1 MADAA
6 RRGRKFVM
14 SGGWRILRLVVACL
28 GVGLGAAGG
37 MAQEAGPDK
46 VAFDAALR
54 AFDTAMFSRAV
65 SELEAMLKQFPDSPL
80 KPAALERAA
89 FARGEAALAASNW
102 KDAAAA
108 FGVFLKDYPGST
120 NRLRGSLRE
129 AYALQKAGDLAA
141 VRDRLQ
147 IPEGVF
153 QSATRVAE
161 SPADLLFAGWL
172 LLAEARLGLGD
183 AAGALA
189 ALESGKPVAK
199 APEAQWQRERLRH
212 DAAREAGKADERL
225 AAAEALVAL
234 SSTGEPVKRA
244 EAVSLAARA
253 MEAVGQADRADVLW
267 EKNSDA
273 SLPAEYQ
280 REAVLRIAER
290 LGAKSDLP
298 KARARLER
306 FLTGRPAEPVW
317 HAVRLALGQVLFRQ
331 YAEARGAAPMPA
343 EIAGLPAQILGQL
356 DVVLTNQPAAE
367 LVGPVQYLRGW
378 CLWEEGVAT
387 GATNRLKDSETAFRA
402 AAERLPASAEQ
413 ATARFKLGDVALQRR
428 EAEVALT
435 NYLAVAEGYVG
446 DAMVDR
452 ELRPFAWQQAV
463 VAAIGSTNAPAA
475 SRAMERLLAT
485 SPDAEVSGR
494 SALLVG
500 QSLLRQ
506 GEGVQGRELLS
517 RFAERFPDAK
527 VTAEVRLALAEG
539 YLADR
544 MWTNV
549 LRELD
554 GWVVRYTNHPAL
566 PQAEYDRAMATAEAG
581 MATNAVEQFRL
592 LSQRFATNPLSQ
604 TAQLWLGEHFFSQG
618 DYAQAELACVGVITN
633 VHWKGTR
640 AVQQARLKAGQAA
653 LARGS
658 STNAVGYLLDLLN
671 DPSAAEDERAPAYF
685 YLGEARLG
693 VSPGTNAPLSSFSDA
708 LEAFQ
713 GAARFTNA
721 PIVIAAWGRMAF
733 CHLQL
738 GAQTPVS
745 YQRATELY
753 QRVADS
759 PQAGIAARAKAR
771 IGMAMATERMASGK
785 PAAEATELLERA
797 LKYYLDVVLGSGFLR
812 PGESVPPLLLWEA
825 GDAAGRL
832 LQERNRYEEAA
843 GLFELLGREL
853 PAYKPV
859 WDARREGVRKL
870 ATAKP

>member
-6 RRGRKFVM
+6 RRGRKCVM

-65 SELEAMLKQFPDSPL
+65 SELEAMVKQFPDSPL

-120 NRLRGSLRE
+120 NRLRGSWRE

-147 IPEGVF
+147 IPDGVF

-161 SPADLLFAGWL
+161 SPADLLLAGWL

-199 APEAQWQRERLRH
+199 TPEAQWQRERLRH

-225 AAAEALVAL
+225 VAAEALVAL

-378 CLWEEGVAT
+378 CLGGGGGDGRDEPTEGLRDRLPGGGGEVARVR
-387 GATNRLKDSETAFRA
+387 GAGDRTVQAGGRGL
-402 AAERLPASAEQ
+402 AAEGCGGRPDELSGGGGRLRGRFDGGSGTPAV
-413 ATARFKLGDVALQRR
+413 R
-428 EAEVALT
+428 
-435 NYLAVAEGYVG
+435 
-446 DAMVDR
+446 
-452 ELRPFAWQQAV
+452 
-463 VAAIGSTNAPAA
+463 VAAGRGCGDRFDQCAGSVAGHGTVAGD
-475 SRAMERLLAT
+475 E
-485 SPDAEVSGR
+485 SGR
-494 SALLVG
+494 GGFGA
-500 QSLLRQ
+500 
-506 GEGVQGRELLS
+506 GRP
-517 RFAERFPDAK
+517 AGGA
-527 VTAEVRLALAEG
+527 
-539 YLADR
+539 
-544 MWTNV
+544 V
-549 LRELD
+549 L
-554 GWVVRYTNHPAL
+554 
-566 PQAEYDRAMATAEAG
+566 AEAG
-581 MATNAVEQFRL
+581 R
-592 LSQRFATNPLSQ
+592 R
-604 TAQLWLGEHFFSQG
+604 
-618 DYAQAELACVGVITN
+618 
-633 VHWKGTR
+633 
-640 AVQQARLKAGQAA
+640 
-653 LARGS
+653 
-658 STNAVGYLLDLLN
+658 
-671 DPSAAEDERAPAYF
+671 
-685 YLGEARLG
+685 
-693 VSPGTNAPLSSFSDA
+693 
-708 LEAFQ
+708 
-713 GAARFTNA
+713 
-721 PIVIAAWGRMAF
+721 
-733 CHLQL
+733 
-738 GAQTPVS
+738 
-745 YQRATELY
+745 
-753 QRVADS
+753 
-759 PQAGIAARAKAR
+759 
-771 IGMAMATERMASGK
+771 
-785 PAAEATELLERA
+785 
-797 LKYYLDVVLGSGFLR
+797 R
-812 PGESVPPLLLWEA
+812 PGP
-825 GDAAGRL
+825 
-832 LQERNRYEEAA
+832 
-843 GLFELLGREL
+843 
-853 PAYKPV
+853 
-859 WDARREGVRKL
+859 
-870 ATAKP
+870 